1 MERKFL
7 STLQLSFYEG
17 EVSPST
23 LIEAYIVS
31 ITYKDGIASMQLETE
46 SRTSKK
52 NVAASLL
59 LSDAK
64 LGIRNLINSV
74 IISAQDLPSE
84 MPGKILII
92 S

>member
-1 MERKFL
+1 
-7 STLQLSFYEG
+7 
-17 EVSPST
+17 
-23 LIEAYIVS
+23 
-31 ITYKDGIASMQLETE
+31 MQLETE